1 MQCGPETESP
11 DVSGLSTLT
20 GDSESLLPPNSDAC
34 ESDNSN
40 SKEPLAQKSILIE
53 FPGATRRSE
62 PPWRKELSRRVRAV
76 QERRARE
83 AADAPIAIRDPQP
96 RSDSVASQLELVP
109 QLPTPALNQI
119 VENALRRV
127 ERARKVDIAASLQA
141 SASTQN
147 TPAQRRVAP
156 AAAARLEPKSLAP
169 NLNEPVEV
177 SETQQAQASEMEPAE
192 KKKRTLRKTR
202 LVAVA
207 SNTLKEDQ
215 ETKPVPLTQDIEN
228 VVLNYLESHFQTAG
242 TVDARTS
249 RAGFGIRIVSAF
261 FDLLFIVM
269 LTAPF
274 AAGIELADGNWND
287 PRIQGL
293 MIGATVTVM
302 MLYLTLLTAFSGQTW
317 GMRLLSI
324 RAIDVRTGLLPT
336 GGQSILRAFSCLLSI
351 ATLGLGTAY
360 ALIDGDRR
368 TLPDRF
374 SKTVV
379 IRD

>member
-11 DVSGLSTLT
+11 DLSGLSTLN
-20 GDSESLLPPNSDAC
+20 GDSELLPPPNTAAG
-34 ESDNSN
+34 EFDNSN

-62 PPWRKELSRRVRAV
+62 PPWRKELSRRVREV

-83 AADAPIAIRDPQP
+83 AADAPVAIRDVQP
-96 RSDSVASQLELVP
+96 RSDPVASQLELVP

-127 ERARKVDIAASLQA
+127 ERARRVDIAAA
-141 SASTQN
+141 VEEPAPTRD
-147 TPAQRRVAP
+147 TPAERRVAL
-156 AAAARLEPKSLAP
+156 AAAARLEKKSLAP
-169 NLNEPVEV
+169 NLDEPAKV
-177 SETQQAQASEMEPAE
+177 SEARQSQGPETEPAE
-192 KKKRTLRKTR
+192 KKKRTLRKTN
-202 LVAVA
+202 LVAVDPK
-207 SNTLKEDQ
+207 TPKEDQ
-215 ETKPVPLTQDIEN
+215 DAKPVPLTQDIEN
-228 VVLNYLESHFQTAG
+228 VVLNYLESHFQTTG
-242 TVDARTS
+242 TVDARTN
-249 RAGFGIRIVSAF
+249 RAGFGIRLVSAF

-293 MIGATVTVM
+293 MVGATITVM
-302 MLYLTLLTAFSGQTW
+302 LIYLTLLTAFSGQTW

-324 RAIDVRTGLLPT
+324 RAIDVRTGLLPS
-336 GGQSILRAFSCLLSI
+336 GGQSIMRACSCLLSI
-351 ATLGLGTAY
+351 VTLGLGMAY
-360 ALIDGDRR
+360 ALIDSDKR

-374 SKTVV
+374 SRTVV